1 MSYKW
6 ALLAS
11 ASAMM
16 IAGPALAQEAGSGST
31 ALEEVVVTAQKRQQ
45 NLQDI
50 PVAVTALT
58 AETLSNRNVATV
70 SDLPRLA
77 PSLTVTQGNVPTNNS
92 INMRGIG
99 TIAFSTG
106 IEPSVAVIVD
116 DVALLQQAQ
125 AFSGLSDIERIE
137 VLRGPQGTLFGK
149 NASAGAINIVTQGP
163 TDTLTGSV
171 TGALTDDD
179 EKRVDASVSGP
190 LANGVGFRLNGFYSD
205 RDGTIDNLTTGE
217 KLNGET
223 NYGVRGRLKLDPTDN
238 LSIDLIAS
246 HSLSEGNGVARTVRS
261 APAGASVF
269 GTPIAPSLVGIT
281 PGRDN
286 YSVRANAPFFNRSEV
301 NTYTARAS
309 LRLGP
314 VNLVSVTSYQT
325 WRFRFAEDFDM
336 TQQNVLG
343 LVGGAVASSQYESHQ
358 LSQELRLVSNTD
370 GPLSYVAGLF
380 YADGETDRSFDR
392 RPAGAVRAAWASN
405 SGTQSY
411 AAFAQASYDF
421 TDKTHLDVGLR
432 ANHEKVDARFQNL
445 VATATPPANN
455 ATCLQVCAGSA
466 EDDAVTGKIA
476 LRQDLS
482 DDVMVYGS
490 YATGY
495 KGQGFDIS
503 TGFTPMRAANPVKP
517 ETSKSYELG
526 MKGRFLDRRLQLNA
540 VLFWTNFEQ
549 FQAQSGLLLPDN
561 TIQLTLNNVG
571 EVRTRGVELEM
582 SAQVTEA
589 FRIDAAFNYLDTE
602 ILSFKN
608 AQCYGGQTAA
618 QGCVDLDGAGPLTT
632 TGQDL
637 AGKRLPNAPKYKFNV
652 GGNYDVALD
661 SMPFDGFVTLDYSY
675 QSAVNFDLLGNPL
688 TVERGYGI
696 LNGSVG
702 IDQKGD
708 TGYRLTLFANNI
720 LDEHYAS
727 NVSVAVG
734 GSTGL
739 LLQTLPR
746 NSQRYVGLKASYRF

>member
-6 ALLAS
+6 ALLAG

-16 IAGPALAQEAGSGST
+16 IAAPAVAQESGSDPI
-31 ALEEVVVTAQKRQQ
+31 ALEEIVVTAQKREQ

-50 PVAVTALT
+50 PLAVTALT
-58 AETLSNRNVATV
+58 GDTLASRNVATV
-70 SDLPRLA
+70 SDLTRLA

-149 NASAGAINIVTQGP
+149 NASAGAINIVTRAP
-163 TDTLTGSV
+163 TDTLSGSITG
-171 TGALTDDD
+171 TATDDD
-179 EKRVDASVSGP
+179 EYRVDASVSGP
-190 LANGVGFRLNGFYSD
+190 IAEGVSFRLNGFYSD
-205 RDGTIDNLTTGE
+205 REGILDNLTTGE

-223 NYGVRGRLKLDPTDN
+223 SYGVRGRLKLNPTDR

-246 HSLSEGNGVARTVRS
+246 HALSEGNGVARTVRT
-261 APAGASVF
+261 APAGAAVF
-269 GTPIAPSLVGIT
+269 GTPIAPSLAGIT

-286 YSVRANAPFFNRSEV
+286 YSVRANAPFFNRSKV

-309 LRLGP
+309 LDLGP
-314 VNLVSVTSYQT
+314 VDLVSVTSYQT

-336 TQQNVLG
+336 TAQNVLG
-343 LVGGAVASSQYESHQ
+343 LPGGIVASSQYESNQ
-358 LSQELRLVSNTD
+358 VSQELRLVSTTD

-380 YADGETDRSFDR
+380 YADGETDRGFNR
-392 RPAGAVRAAWASN
+392 APGAVSAAWVSN
-405 SGTQSY
+405 SGTRSY
-411 AAFAQASYDF
+411 AAFAQATYDF
-421 TDKTHLDVGLR
+421 TGSTHLDVGLR
-432 ANHEKVDARFQNL
+432 ANHEKIDVRFQNL
-445 VATATPPANN
+445 NPTASPPANN

-466 EDDAVTGKIA
+466 EDDAFTGKIA

-490 YATGY
+490 FATGY

-503 TGFTPMRAANPVKP
+503 SGFTPTRAATPVKP

-526 MKGRFLDRRLQLNA
+526 LKGRFWDRRLQLNT
-540 VLFWTNFEQ
+540 VLFTTDFEQ
-549 FQAQSGLLLPDN
+549 FQAQSGVLLPDN

-571 EVRTRGVELEM
+571 AVRTRGVEIEM
-582 SAQVTEA
+582 SAQLTEA
-589 FRIDAAFNYLDTE
+589 FRLDAAFNYLDTE

-618 QGCVDLDGAGPLTT
+618 QGCLDLDGAGPLTA

-652 GGNYDVALD
+652 GGNYDVAFDDL
-661 SMPFDGFVTLDYSY
+661 PFDGFVTLDYSY
-675 QSAVNFDLLGNPL
+675 QSQVSFDLLGNPVA
-688 TVERGYGI
+688 VERGYGL

-702 IDQKGD
+702 VVQKGD
-708 TGYRLTLFANNI
+708 TGYRVTLFASNI
-720 LDEHYAS
+720 LDERFAS
-727 NVSVAVG
+727 NVGIAAG
-734 GSTGL
+734 GSIGL
-739 LLQTLPR
+739 LMQTLPR
-746 NSQRYVGLKASYRF
+746 NSQRYVGVKAAYRF

>member
-11 ASAMM
+11 ASAMI
-16 IAGPALAQEAGSGST
+16 IAGPVLAQESGT
-31 ALEEVVVTAQKRQQ
+31 VALEEIVVTAQKRQQ

-50 PVAVTALT
+50 PVSVTALA
-58 AETLSNRNVATV
+58 AETLTSRNVATV
-70 SDLPRLA
+70 SDLPQLA

-92 INMRGIG
+92 INMRGVG

-149 NASAGAINIVTQGP
+149 NASAGAINIITQGP
-163 TDTLTGSV
+163 TDTMTGSV
-171 TGALTDDD
+171 TGVLTEDD

-190 LANGVGFRLNGFYSD
+190 IAERVGFRLNGFYSD
-205 RDGTIDNLTTGE
+205 RDGNINNLTTGE

-223 NYGVRGRLKLDPTDN
+223 NYGVRGRLKLDPTDY
-238 LSIDLIAS
+238 LSIALIAS
-246 HSLSEGNGVARTVRS
+246 HALSEGNGLARTFRA
-261 APAGASVF
+261 APAGAAVF
-269 GTPIAPSLVGIT
+269 GKPLAPSLVGIT

-286 YSVRANAPFFNRSEV
+286 YSVRANAPFSNRSEV
-301 NTYTARAS
+301 NTYAARTS
-309 LRLGP
+309 LSLGP
-314 VNLVSVTSYQT
+314 VDLVSVTSYQT
-325 WRFRFAEDFDM
+325 WRFRFAEDADM
-336 TQQNVLG
+336 TAENVLG
-343 LVGGAVASSQYESHQ
+343 VVGGAVANSQYESSQ
-358 LSQELRLVSNTD
+358 LAQELRLVSSTE
-370 GPLSYVAGLF
+370 GPLSYVVGLF
-380 YADGETDRSFDR
+380 YADGETDRGFFR
-392 RPAGAVRAAWASN
+392 KPGAISAAWTSSN
-405 SGTQSY
+405 GTQSY
-411 AAFAQASYDF
+411 AAFGQASYDF
-421 TDKTHLDVGLR
+421 TDSTHLDVGLR
-432 ANHEKVDARFQNL
+432 VNHEKIDARFQNL
-445 VATATPPANN
+445 NPTTSPPANN
-455 ATCLQVCAGSA
+455 ATCLAVCSGKA
-466 EDDAVTGKIA
+466 EDDAFTGKVA
-476 LRQDLS
+476 LRQDVS

-490 YATGY
+490 YSTGY

-503 TGFTPMRAANPVKP
+503 TGFTPTRAAKPVKP

-526 MKGRFLDRRLQLNA
+526 MKGRFWDRRLQLNA

-549 FQAQSGLLLPDN
+549 FQAQSGVLLPNN

-582 SAQVTEA
+582 SARLTEA

-608 AQCYGGQTAA
+608 AQCYGGQIVAL
-618 QGCVDLDGAGPLTT
+618 GCLDLDGAGPLTA

-652 GGNYDVALD
+652 GGNYDVAFDNL
-661 SMPFDGFVTLDYSY
+661 PFDGFVTLDYSY
-675 QSAVNFDLLGNPL
+675 QSRVNFDLLANPL
-688 TVERGYGI
+688 AVERGYGI

-702 IDQKGD
+702 VNQKGD
-708 TGYRLTLFANNI
+708 AGYRLTLFGSNL
-720 LDEHYAS
+720 LDERFAS
-727 NVSVAVG
+727 NVATASG

-739 LLQTLPR
+739 VMQTLPR
-746 NSQRYVGLKASYRF
+746 NSRRYVGIKASYRF